1 MNNLRELYKY
11 REMIFSLVRKDLKTR
26 YKGSVLGF
34 LWTFINPLFQLIVY
48 SIVFSFVMRVQM
60 PNYYMFMFVGLLPW
74 IFLCTCIQSGATS
87 VVSNSDLIKKIYFPR
102 IVLPISIV
110 SAAFI
115 NMLFSMI
122 IMLGA
127 LLYSGI
133 GISQYILYFPLL
145 LILLYCLGL
154 GLSFIVSALNVYLR
168 DLEHILGILLMS
180 LFYVTPIIYPV
191 EMVPDKFISWMKL
204 NPMLH
209 MVMAFQDILYYK
221 RNPDFQ
227 TLLVIMISS
236 MVIIV
241 IGYIIFQKLQRN
253 FVEEL

>member
-1 MNNLRELYKY
+1 
-11 REMIFSLVRKDLKTR
+11 
-26 YKGSVLGF
+26 
-34 LWTFINPLFQLIVY
+34 
-48 SIVFSFVMRVQM
+48 
-60 PNYYMFMFVGLLPW
+60 
-74 IFLCTCIQSGATS
+74 
-87 VVSNSDLIKKIYFPR
+87 
-102 IVLPISIV
+102 
-110 SAAFI
+110 
-115 NMLFSMI
+115 
-122 IMLGA
+122 
-127 LLYSGI
+127 
-133 GISQYILYFPLL
+133 
-145 LILLYCLGL
+145 
-154 GLSFIVSALNVYLR
+154 
-168 DLEHILGILLMS
+168 MS